1 MRPLLCSAFGLAAL
15 AGPSFAADSSSAR
28 QTPVFLDPP
37 PYFSWSGFYVGADIG
52 GGLANLN
59 AKSALGTFNSSA
71 SGVIGGARVGYDAHL
86 DQLVIGLEGDF
97 YGAGISSNKTFP
109 VADLNLERSQDWL
122 AAINGRLGYGVYR
135 TQFYAL
141 GGVAFTQGTSNFT
154 AGPTLAPLVAGL
166 GLPTRVGVTHTFTGV
181 DVGGGVEYGFTDN
194 VIGRLEYR
202 YYYFGGW
209 NYPGNGWIQQ
219 TQASLNDNV
228 VTLGLSYKFNGA
240 QPPVVAK
247 Y

>member
-1 MRPLLCSAFGLAAL
+1 MRHLLSTLVLAVMAGPALAADPY
-15 AGPSFAADSSSAR
+15 AVR

-37 PYFSWSGFYVGADIG
+37 PAFSWSGYYLGADIG

-59 AKSALGTFNSSA
+59 ANSALGTFNNSA
-71 SGVIGGARVGYDAHL
+71 SGVFGGARLGYNAQL

-97 YGAGISSNKTFP
+97 YGAGISENKYFP
-109 VADLNLERSQDWL
+109 GADLNLNRSQDWL
-122 AAINGRLGYGVYR
+122 AAINGHFGLAVYR

-141 GGVAFTQGTSNFT
+141 GGVAFTESASTFA
-154 AGPTLAPLVAGL
+154 AGPTLAPLVAAM
-166 GLPTRVGVTHTFTGV
+166 GLPARVGFSHAATGV
-181 DVGGGVEYGFTDN
+181 DIGGGVEYGFTDHL
-194 VIGRLEYR
+194 IGRLEYR

-209 NYPGNGWIQQ
+209 NTPGAAWIQQ

-228 VTLGLSYKFNGA
+228 VTLGLSYKFNVV

>member
-1 MRPLLCSAFGLAAL
+1 MRHLLTTLAL
-15 AGPSFAADSSSAR
+15 AGLISPACAADPYSAR
-28 QTPVFLDPP
+28 QNPVFLDPP
-37 PYFSWSGFYVGADIG
+37 PYFSWSGFYIGADIG
-52 GGLANLN
+52 GGVANLN
-59 AKSALGTFNSSA
+59 ANSALGSFNSSA
-71 SGVIGGARVGYDAHL
+71 SGVIGGARIGYNAQL

-97 YGAGISSNKTFP
+97 YGAGIGADKYFP
-109 VADLNLERSQDWL
+109 DADLTLNRNQDWL
-122 AAINGRLGYGVYR
+122 AAINGHLGYAVYR

-141 GGVAFTQGTSNFT
+141 GGVAFTQGASRFT
-154 AGPTLAPLVAGL
+154 AGPSLAPLAAGL
-166 GLPTRVGVTHTFTGV
+166 GLPTSVSVSHAYTGF

-228 VTLGLSYKFNGA
+228 VTLGLSYKFNVA
-240 QPPVVAK
+240 QPPVAAK

>member
-1 MRPLLCSAFGLAAL
+1 MRHLLSTLALAVL
-15 AGPSFAADSSSAR
+15 AGPAFAADPFSDR
-28 QTPVFLDPP
+28 QTPVFLNPP
-37 PYFSWSGFYVGADIG
+37 PYFSWGGFYVGADIG

-59 AKSALGTFNSSA
+59 ANSAGRTFNSST
-71 SGVIGGARVGYDAHL
+71 SGVIGGGRVGFNYHL

-97 YGAGISSNKTFP
+97 YGSGISSNKYFP
-109 VADLNLERSQDWL
+109 VPDLNLNRSQGWL
-122 AAINGRLGYGVYR
+122 AAVNGRLGYAVYR

-141 GGVAFTQGTSNFT
+141 GGVAFAQGNSTYAAGRFLAHT
-154 AGPTLAPLVAGL
+154 AARL
-166 GLPTRVGVTHTFTGV
+166 GLPTSVGVSHTFTGV

-209 NYPGNGWIQQ
+209 NYSGNAWIQQ
-219 TQASLNDNV
+219 NQASLNNNV
-228 VTLGLSYKFNGA
+228 VTLGLSYKFNSA
-240 QPPVVAK
+240 QAPVVAK

>member
-1 MRPLLCSAFGLAAL
+1 MRHLHSALALAVL
-15 AGPSFAADSSSAR
+15 AGPAFAADTFSAR

-37 PYFSWSGFYVGADIG
+37 PTFSWTGFYVGADIG

-59 AKSALGTFNSSA
+59 AHSVLGTFNGSA
-71 SGVIGGARVGYDAHL
+71 SGVVGGARVGYNYHL
-86 DQLVIGLEGDF
+86 DQLVIGLESDF
-97 YGAGISSNKTFP
+97 YGAGIGNNKYFP
-109 VADLNLERSQDWL
+109 SVDLNLNRGQDWL
-122 AAINGRLGYGVYR
+122 AAINGRLGYAVYR

-141 GGVAFTQGTSNFT
+141 GGVAFTQGTNTFT
-154 AGPTLAPLVAGL
+154 AGPTLASTRAGL
-166 GLPTRVGVTHTFTGV
+166 GPTSVGVSRAFTGV

>member
-1 MRPLLCSAFGLAAL
+1 MRHLLSTVALAVL
-15 AGPSFAADSSSAR
+15 AGPAFAGDPYSAR

-59 AKSALGTFNSSA
+59 AHSALWTLNGSA
-71 SGVIGGARVGYDAHL
+71 SGVIGGARVGYNYHL

-97 YGAGISSNKTFP
+97 YGAGISNNKYFP
-109 VADLNLERSQDWL
+109 GVDLNLNRGQDWL
-122 AAINGRLGYGVYR
+122 AAINGRLGYAVYR

-141 GGVAFTQGTSNFT
+141 GGVAFSQGTSTFT
-154 AGPTLAPLVAGL
+154 AGPTLAPTVAGL
-166 GLPTRVGVTHTFTGV
+166 GLPTRVGVSHTFTGV

-209 NYPGNGWIQQ
+209 NYPGNAWIQQ

-240 QPPVVAK
+240 QPPVVAR